1 MFVYDAAQRG
11 EQSRCAMYL
20 VENEQMVGVF
30 SAVLLDIGDLG
41 QIAGALEVQVK
52 DIALVGDF
60 AGEGRLA
67 DLTRPDQDNRR
78 VSVQQFVQGWLNV
91 ANYHLCKCNS
101 MCCICIV
108 TAENLRQFASQPS
121 YAPKRGAA

>member
-11 EQSRCAMYL
+11 EQSRCAMYF

-30 SAVLLDIGDLG
+30 VAVLLDIGDLG
-41 QIAGALEVQVK
+41 QITGPLEVQVEG
-52 DIALVGDF
+52 IALVGDF

-67 DLTRPDQDNRR
+67 DLARPDQDNRR
-78 VSVQQFVQGWLNV
+78 VSVQQLVQCWLDV
-91 ANYHLCKCNS
+91 ASYHLCKCNS
-101 MCCICIV
+101 MYCICIV
-108 TAENLRQFASQPS
+108 AAENLRQFASEPS